1 MSVPLSLSLSLFLF
15 CLALKRDLSVSLF
28 RQLPG
33 VVFSSV
39 KQKLRTVL
47 SKTDLHSG
55 DFRQTTLRPLDAT
68 PLQTYLQ
75 IQMAQCISLQRMP
88 QISHVAEALRCLA
101 QMERPQH
108 AQLLVELQHDL
119 QRRQSYLQYL
129 LVHRQQLLLRAEQ
142 LEQLEERLRGE
153 ARSCQRCML
162 QSLVRLYLG
171 RQQSKLQT
179 FQAEFALLSV
189 SDERLELIEEFVEG
203 LLDELH
209 DGGLQDDWQ
218 REVARVAIER
228 LLLEQMYEQVMFP
241 NEDADVSRDEVLAAH
256 IGKLQRFVHPA
267 HPALCIA
274 QEYLGEAPWTFAQ
287 QQLSY
292 MAAYKT
298 PREKLHCIIK

>member
-1 MSVPLSLSLSLFLF
+1 M
-15 CLALKRDLSVSLF
+15 
-28 RQLPG
+28 
-33 VVFSSV
+33 VFGSV

-75 IQMAQCISLQRMP
+75 IQMAQCISLQRLP

-108 AQLLVELQHDL
+108 AQLLLELQHDL

-129 LVHRQQLLLRAEQ
+129 LVHRQQLLLRSEQ

-162 QSLVRLYLG
+162 QSLVRVYLG

-179 FQAEFALLSV
+179 FQSDFALLSV
-189 SDERLELIEEFVEG
+189 SDERLELIEEFVEE
-203 LLDELH
+203 LLNELR

-218 REVARVAIER
+218 HEVARVAIER

-256 IGKLQRFVHPA
+256 IGKLQRVVHPA

>member
-1 MSVPLSLSLSLFLF
+1 M
-15 CLALKRDLSVSLF
+15 
-28 RQLPG
+28 
-33 VVFSSV
+33 VFSSV

-55 DFRQTTLRPLDAT
+55 DFRQTTLRQLDAT
-68 PLQTYLQ
+68 PLQMYLQ
-75 IQMAQCISLQRMP
+75 IQLAQCTSLQRLP

-101 QMERPQH
+101 QLERPQH
-108 AQLLVELQHDL
+108 SQLLLELQHDL

-129 LVHRQQLLLRAEQ
+129 LVHRQQLLLRSEQ

-153 ARSCQRCML
+153 ARSCQRCLL
-162 QSLVRLYLG
+162 QSLVRLYLA
-171 RQQSKLQT
+171 RQQAQLQT
-179 FQAEFALLSV
+179 FQTEFAQLSV
-189 SDERLELIEEFVEG
+189 SDERLELIEEFIES
-203 LLDELH
+203 LLQELH
-209 DGGLQDDWQ
+209 DSGLQDDWQ
-218 REVARVAIER
+218 REAARVAIER

-241 NEDADVSRDEVLAAH
+241 NEDADVSRDGVLAAH

-274 QEYLGEAPWTFAQ
+274 QEFLGEAPWTFAQ

-298 PREKLHCIIK
+298 PREKLNCIIK